1 MTITSII
8 SAIGNNNS
16 IYPLL
21 VRDCGIEVPT
31 KIALTYEQNKKESK
45 KVAKLAARERF
56 LDEYSVSA
64 VWLGGIPLVGAVSN
78 WAIRKMGYCP
88 DVNLKLFNKNGLQNI
103 ENNIKNFK
111 EKAKAKGFNKEL
123 VQKVIDDLE
132 KVKNS
137 KAAYE
142 KLLAGK
148 FLASTLIPIAFM
160 GFILPKVIFASSAK
174 KIEQQRALEK
184 QQKAAATS
192 FGAVKSFEKSINFM
206 NKKPVSFKG
215 NWVSTVANFSTVD
228 KMFATDGGYAL
239 GRVTTARNKNE
250 AIDVGFKM
258 TMMMFLNF
266 IAPKYI
272 EKYLDKFIGKAAGL
286 DVALDPLMINDK
298 EFLEKIKNNAL
309 DLPKGNSEKEILEF
323 IDNNPNSLFVK
334 FAQKFKKIKML
345 DPNAQEPKNFC
356 ERFLQLF
363 KKKQL
368 VENGVRDPRAFVDI
382 DNLVKFIDNI
392 KSFEKNALS
401 AKSLEKYAQKAKIVK
416 SANILTNIGLSSF
429 LLAYALPKAQFAFR
443 KLVTGSDLEPGLAS
457 AADDK

>member
-21 VRDCGIEVPT
+21 VRDCGIEVPV
-31 KIALTYEQNKKESK
+31 KIGLTYDQNKKESK

-64 VWLGGIPLVGAVSN
+64 VWLGGIPLVGAVAN

-103 ENNIKNFK
+103 EDNIKNFAGK
-111 EKAKAKGFNKEL
+111 
-123 VQKVIDDLE
+123 VPQKVIDDLE
-132 KVKNS
+132 KVKNN
-137 KAAYE
+137 KATYE

-174 KIEQQRALEK
+174 KIEQQRALER
-184 QQKAAATS
+184 QQKAATS
-192 FGAVKSFEKSINFM
+192 FGAAKSFEKSIDFM
-206 NKKPVSFKG
+206 NKKPISFKG
-215 NWVSTVANFSTVD
+215 NWVSTAANFSTVD
-228 KMFATDGGYAL
+228 KMFATDGGYAV
-239 GRVTTARNKNE
+239 GRVMTARNKNE
-250 AIDVGFKM
+250 ALDVGFKM

-298 EFLEKIKNNAL
+298 EFLEGIKNKTLA
-309 DLPKGNSEKEILEF
+309 LPKGNSEKEILEF
-323 IDNNPNSLFVK
+323 IDKNPNSLFVK
-334 FAQKFKKIKML
+334 FAQKFNKVKLIENK
-345 DPNAQEPKNFC
+345 PEVQKTWFEKFK
-356 ERFLQLF
+356 QLF
-363 KKKQL
+363 KKEQL
-368 VENGVRDPRAFVDI
+368 IVDGVRDPRAYVDI
-382 DNLVKFIDNI
+382 DNLVKFKENI
-392 KSFEKNALS
+392 ESFAKNALS
-401 AKSLEKYAQKAKIVK
+401 AQSLEKYAKKAKIVK